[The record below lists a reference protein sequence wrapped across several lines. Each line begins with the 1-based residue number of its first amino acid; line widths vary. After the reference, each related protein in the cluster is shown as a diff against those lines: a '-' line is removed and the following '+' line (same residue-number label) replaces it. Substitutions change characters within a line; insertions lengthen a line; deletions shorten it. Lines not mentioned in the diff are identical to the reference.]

1 MTLLEE
7 LKWRELLFDVTDP
20 DIEQL
25 LENEKVT
32 FYVGADPT
40 ADSLHVGHLISY
52 LVSKRLQDR
61 GHHPIL
67 VIGGGTGLI
76 GDPSGRNSERQLLTL
91 EKSLENA
98 AAITLQVKNIL
109 PDADVVNNYD
119 WISTYDVITFLRD
132 IGKNFNI
139 GYMMGK
145 DSVKS
150 RLEQGISFTEFSY
163 QIIQSLDFMTLYRDH
178 NCKLQIGGQD
188 QWGNI
193 TSGLELIRKTLGSEE
208 KGYGF
213 TWPLLTKADGS
224 KFGKTAG
231 GAIWLDKNRT
241 SVYEFFQYWINT
253 PDKDAVSF
261 LKKFTFMSV
270 EETEALINEF
280 EEAPHKRIAQHKIA
294 EELTVLVH
302 GREAYESALRI
313 SKALFSGDIKSLS
326 VDEVKDGFK
335 DVPSISVAED
345 KLLVDLLIEAKLAS
359 SKRESREFIKNNA
372 VAING
377 EKVKD
382 LDFVVKKDDAINNE
396 FTVLKRGKKKYSL
409 VKHS

>member
-1 MTLLEE
+1 MNLIEE
-7 LKWRELLFDVTDP
+7 LKWRDLIFDVTDP
-20 DIEQL
+20 DIEKV

-76 GDPSGRNSERQLLTL
+76 GDPSGRNTERQLLTL
-91 EKSLENA
+91 ETSLQNA
-98 AAITLQVKNIL
+98 EAIKKQVINIL
-109 PDADVVNNYD
+109 PEATVVNNYD
-119 WISTYDVITFLRD
+119 WISKFDVISFLRD
-132 IGKNFNI
+132 IGKHFNI
-139 GYMMGK
+139 NYMMSK

-163 QIIQSLDFMTLYRDH
+163 QIIQSLDFMVLYRDH
-178 NCKLQIGGQD
+178 NCKMQIGGQD

-193 TSGLELIRKTLGSEE
+193 TAGLELIRKSLGHEE

-213 TWPLLTKADGS
+213 TWPLLTKADGT
-224 KFGKTAG
+224 KFGKSAG

-261 LKKFTFMSV
+261 LKKFTFLSV
-270 EETEALINEF
+270 EETKEIIKQF
-280 EEAPHKRIAQHKIA
+280 EEAPHQRLAQHKIA

-313 SKALFSGDIKSLS
+313 SKALFSGDVKSLNVS
-326 VDEVKDGFK
+326 EIMDGFK
-335 DVPSISVAED
+335 DVPSISVEED

-372 VAING
+372 VSVNGTKIN
-377 EKVKD
+377 D
-382 LDFVVKKDDAINNE
+382 LTFVVKKDDAIE
-396 FTVLKRGKKKYSL
+396 SLFTVLKRGKKKYSL
-409 VKHS
+409 VRH